1 MTRFAKSAL
10 AALIS
15 LCTPFTA
22 PLGVTQAVHAADVI
36 GIYSE
41 DDGSICGES
50 WVLNKITHRFA
61 YQVHHVPHLPDVA
74 ITDFHNIHQHRY
86 QLASEQ
92 WPIGRHYCRATV
104 SLSDGRDR
112 SIFYLI
118 EEGQGFASIGDNVEF
133 CVSGFD
139 RWMVYNGRCR
149 VLR

>member
-1 MTRFAKSAL
+1 MTRFAHSAL
-10 AALIS
+10 AALVA
-15 LCTPFTA
+15 LFTPFAA
-22 PLGVTQAVHAADVI
+22 PLGFTQAAQAADLSV
-36 GIYSE
+36 YSG
-41 DDGSICGES
+41 DDGSVCGES
-50 WVLNKITHRFA
+50 WVLNKITDRFS

-74 ITDFHNIHQHRY
+74 ITDFRDIRQHRY
-86 QLASEQ
+86 EPASEE

-104 SLSDGRDR
+104 NLSDGRDR

-139 RWMVYNGRCR
+139 RWLVYNGRCR

>member
-1 MTRFAKSAL
+1 MTRFAHSVF
-10 AALIS
+10 AALVS
-15 LCTPFTA
+15 LST
-22 PLGVTQAVHAADVI
+22 PLGASLGFTQAASAADLGV
-36 GIYSE
+36 YTC
-41 DDGSICGES
+41 DDGSVCGEA
-50 WVLNKITHRFA
+50 WVLSKITDRFN
-61 YQVHHVPHLPDVA
+61 YQVHNVPHLPDVA
-74 ITDFHNIHQHRY
+74 ITDFRNIRQHRY
-86 QLASEQ
+86 QRASEE